1 MVDISQDEKYHAGLT
16 VHSGAHTLYN
26 LEMQIP
32 ELPGGAAQAK
42 R

>member
-1 MVDISQDEKYHAGLT
+1 MGDISQDEKYHAWLT

-26 LEMQIP
+26 LEVQKP
-32 ELPGGAAQAK
+32 ELPGGAAQPK